1 MTGKCS
7 CCELLSL
14 RMKTKQEIVHC
25 TLVSNACEWNISKVK
40 NPSIFRAWEITLSP
54 LSMAM
59 GLPFRSSWAF
69 NSNFYWGK
77 ILGAKTQPST
87 VSGSASTCHP
97 LYIYQC
103 LTPMGGVRACMGYWQ
118 ENVACVRG
126 SLIFF
131 DQGIPES
138 RDYWHPWLRWTGP
151 VIKLSSCTPKMAEE
165 VESRDLKKVKEG
177 KNLQNIYAETRHP
190 LMWSLDNVMQC
201 MTMCFS
207 DPLCF

>member
-97 LYIYQC
+97 LCIYQC

-126 SLIFF
+126 SLIFLTRASPRV
-131 DQGIPES
+131 GIIDILDWGGLGLLLNSHRALPK
-138 RDYWHPWLRWTGP
+138 WQKRW
-151 VIKLSSCTPKMAEE
+151 K
-165 VESRDLKKVKEG
+165 VE
-177 KNLQNIYAETRHP
+177 T
-190 LMWSLDNVMQC
+190 
-201 MTMCFS
+201 
-207 DPLCF
+207 